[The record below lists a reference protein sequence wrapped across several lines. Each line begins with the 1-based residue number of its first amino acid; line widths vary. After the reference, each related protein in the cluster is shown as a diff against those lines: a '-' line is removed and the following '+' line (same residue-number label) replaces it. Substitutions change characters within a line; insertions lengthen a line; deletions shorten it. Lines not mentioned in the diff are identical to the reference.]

1 MKRKRPLSTTKINDN
16 KNKMF
21 LDISTTII
29 KKEEEKTFFDEL
41 TDDIIGYL
49 IKFLT
54 IDDYINLSKIYKQF
68 PRINQSIHLNKF
80 NQDQLNSIELSI
92 VLSELGFSIE
102 KYCGSMTSRQF
113 YFNKKIKSIFNTIMK
128 DITIE
133 ITENFLIK
141 DIINP
146 NHQITNQDMI
156 DIIEIIKYIKNYEK
170 NYTNDNC
177 RIGFIPTYDINN
189 THKFLEYNNIK
200 YRELF
205 YVPTELNKITAG
217 QTFEKFCNND
227 GLPYDFKKMEPIS
240 NQNIKIENVNIN
252 FFEFI
257 DPNQSL
263 FQFIQ
268 KTDAE
273 KIQLMKLPSLSTYI
287 RNIYAMIEIDNNKS
301 YCKCY
306 DLLPEILSKFI
317 IIQDFKQING
327 KKFTKIQQDK
337 IEERKKQLE
346 IFEKDYKLNMDKKI
360 FNIFNKFCT
369 NK

>member
-156 DIIEIIKYIKNYEK
+156 DIIEIIKYIKN
-170 NYTNDNC
+170 
-177 RIGFIPTYDINN
+177 
-189 THKFLEYNNIK
+189 
-200 YRELF
+200 
-205 YVPTELNKITAG
+205 
-217 QTFEKFCNND
+217 
-227 GLPYDFKKMEPIS
+227 
-240 NQNIKIENVNIN
+240 
-252 FFEFI
+252 
-257 DPNQSL
+257 
-263 FQFIQ
+263 
-268 KTDAE
+268 
-273 KIQLMKLPSLSTYI
+273 
-287 RNIYAMIEIDNNKS
+287 
-301 YCKCY
+301 
-306 DLLPEILSKFI
+306 
-317 IIQDFKQING
+317 
-327 KKFTKIQQDK
+327 
-337 IEERKKQLE
+337 
-346 IFEKDYKLNMDKKI
+346 
-360 FNIFNKFCT
+360 
-369 NK
+369 